1 MSRRPR
7 RRRVISEEKWGEVR
21 VRVRRGDEGSEKA
34 DQDDSFSPTPLLW
47 LATYLPEAEGYNTN
61 TKWISSISSS
71 DLQKWNLF
79 DNIYNVKYCI
89 WARLQGLSIFTLYPE
104 YPYSFTPDDMWTCK
118 PIKTG
123 RWYHGRTFV
132 KQKSS
137 FYKPPN
143 VKFHSGPPP
152 PQLTI
157 NTSSSWLVTHSF
169 LASLLALHSTPMTGL
184 VSQSFALVWL
194 GGLFQILARFH

>member
-1 MSRRPR
+1 MIHSHQHHFSGWQHICPKQRATT
-7 RRRVISEEKWGEVR
+7 ITQNENCLFYHQTY
-21 VRVRRGDEGSEKA
+21 RRGEES
-34 DQDDSFSPTPLLW
+34 L
-47 LATYLPEAEGYNTN
+47 
-61 TKWISSISSS
+61 
-71 DLQKWNLF
+71 

-169 LASLLALHSTPMTGL
+169 LACFRFLLASTSSIYL
-184 VSQSFALVWL
+184 SL
-194 GGLFQILARFH
+194 GNFFLFLLLLSHVLLIYCHPHRFHENCFPYLLYRVWHNFMLLQEWWLKYL